1 MGDSKKDST
10 KIKNKDVAETLSSE
24 EIIRQHF
31 KTKADNVAAEESARK
46 KLEDNQ
52 NTPF

>member
-1 MGDSKKDST
+1 MGDLKKNST
-10 KIKNKDVAETLSSE
+10 EIKNKDVAETISSE

-31 KTKADNVAAEESARK
+31 KTKADKAAVEESARK

>member
-1 MGDSKKDST
+1 MGVSKKESNE
-10 KIKNKDVAETLSSE
+10 KENNDVTETLSSE

-31 KTKADNVAAEESARK
+31 KSKADKAAAEESARK
-46 KLEDNQ
+46 KIEDDQ